1 MLSNKA
7 MRLLLIDNS
16 NTRTKFSVVAAGQQG
31 YDIRHVASRDL
42 DAPFITELNALDFEA
57 VAISSVVPEK
67 AALLRAGLAP
77 RPIHEISH
85 RSDLPIGIDYPHPEQ
100 IGADRLANA
109 VAAHARVGAPAIVVD
124 FGTAVTFDVVGGG
137 EDPENASYLGGVIA
151 PSLSSLTDYLHRNTA
166 LLPEI
171 DLAEPESAIGKSTT
185 EAMRSGAVHGYR
197 GMIREVLQAVH
208 RELDG
213 TPKVL
218 ATGGDAALIAA
229 GLPEISEVIGD
240 LTLVGIHLIGER
252 NLT

>member
-1 MLSNKA
+1 MLSSKA

-16 NTRTKFSVVAAGQQG
+16 NTRTKFSVAAPGQQG

-42 DAPFITELNALDFEA
+42 DAPFIAELNALDFET
-57 VAISSVVPEK
+57 VAISSVVPDK
-67 AALLRAGLAP
+67 AALLREGLAS

-85 RSDLPIGIDYPHPEQ
+85 RSDLPIGIDYPHPGQ

-109 VAAHARVGAPAIVVD
+109 VAVHARVGAPAIVVD
-124 FGTAVTFDVVGGG
+124 FGTAVTFDVVGGSA
-137 EDPENASYLGGVIA
+137 ENASYLGGVIA
-151 PSLSSLTDYLHRNTA
+151 PGLSSLTDYLHHNTA

-213 TPKVL
+213 TPTVL
-218 ATGGDAALIAA
+218 ATGGDASLIAA

-240 LTLVGIHLIGER
+240 LTLEGIRLIGER
-252 NLT
+252 NLA

>member
-1 MLSNKA
+1 

-16 NTRTKFSVVAAGQQG
+16 NTRTKFSVVAPGQQG
-31 YDIRHVASRDL
+31 YDTRHVASRDL
-42 DAPFITELNALDFEA
+42 DAPFIAELNALDFEA

-67 AALLRAGLAP
+67 AALLRKGLAP

-85 RSDLPIGIDYPHPEQ
+85 QSDLPIGIDYPHPEQ

-124 FGTAVTFDVVGGG
+124 FGTAVTFDVVGGSA
-137 EDPENASYLGGVIA
+137 ENASYLGGVIA
-151 PSLSSLTDYLHRNTA
+151 PGLASLTDYLHRNTA

-185 EAMRSGAVHGYR
+185 EAMRSGAVYGYR
-197 GMIREVLQAVH
+197 GMIREVLQSIQ

-213 TPKVL
+213 TPMVL
-218 ATGGDAALIAA
+218 ATGGDATLIAA

-240 LTLVGIHLIGER
+240 LTLEGIRLIGEH
-252 NLT
+252 NLA

>member
-1 MLSNKA
+1 

-16 NTRTKFSVVAAGQQG
+16 NTRTKFSVVAPGQQG
-31 YDIRHVASRDL
+31 YDTRHVASRDL
-42 DAPFITELNALDFEA
+42 DAPFIAELNALDFEA

-67 AALLRAGLAP
+67 AALLRKGLAP

-85 RSDLPIGIDYPHPEQ
+85 QSDLPIGIDYPHPEQ

-124 FGTAVTFDVVGGG
+124 FGTAVTFDVVGGSA
-137 EDPENASYLGGVIA
+137 ENASYLGGVIA
-151 PSLSSLTDYLHRNTA
+151 PGLASLTDYLHRNTA

-185 EAMRSGAVHGYR
+185 EAMRSGAVYGYR
-197 GMIREVLQAVH
+197 GMIREVLQSIQ

-213 TPKVL
+213 TPMVL
-218 ATGGDAALIAA
+218 ATGGDATLIAA

-240 LTLVGIHLIGER
+240 LTLEGIRLIGER
-252 NLT
+252 NLA

>member
-1 MLSNKA
+1 LLSSKA

-16 NTRTKFSVVAAGQQG
+16 NTRTKFSVVAPGQQG
-31 YDIRHVASRDL
+31 YDTRHVASRDL
-42 DAPFITELNALDFEA
+42 DAPFIAELNALDFEA

-67 AALLRAGLAP
+67 AALLRKGLAP

-85 RSDLPIGIDYPHPEQ
+85 QSDLPIGIDYPHPEQ

-124 FGTAVTFDVVGGG
+124 FGTAVTFDVVGGSA
-137 EDPENASYLGGVIA
+137 ENASYLGGVIA
-151 PSLSSLTDYLHRNTA
+151 PGLASLTDYLHRNTA

-185 EAMRSGAVHGYR
+185 EAMRSGAVYGYR
-197 GMIREVLQAVH
+197 GMIREVLQSIQ

-213 TPKVL
+213 TPMVL
-218 ATGGDAALIAA
+218 ATGGDATLIAA

-240 LTLVGIHLIGER
+240 LTLEGIRLIGER
-252 NLT
+252 NLA